1 MTDDIDLGYLRRVPF
16 FDCLDDQHLAFIQK
30 HVRERVVRAGQVVF
44 REGDSA
50 NGMLYLILRGRVK
63 VFHSDPEGREV
74 VLSVAGPGDY
84 FGELALIDQQPR
96 SASVSALEDT
106 VLRLVPWATVQAE
119 LASRPEMAMAVMA
132 ALIDRVRELTERVRS
147 LALGDVYHRV
157 VRQLLTLARD
167 SGEIKALPG
176 RYTHQMLADMVGSS
190 RERVSHVMSV
200 LGKAGVVRASSGRL
214 LILRPPPADWA
225 AARQA
230 AAGR

>member
-1 MTDDIDLGYLRRVPF
+1 LNDDIDLGYLRRVPF
-16 FDCLDDQHLAFIQK
+16 LDCLNDHYLSFIHR
-30 HVRERVVRAGQVVF
+30 HVRERDVAAGQTVF
-44 REGDSA
+44 HEGESA
-50 NGMLYLILRGRVK
+50 DGMLYLVLRGRMK
-63 VFHSDPEGREV
+63 IFHSDLEGREV
-74 VLSVAGPGDY
+74 VLSIAAAGDY
-84 FGELALIDQQPR
+84 FGELALIDRQPR
-96 SASVSALEDT
+96 SASVAALDDT
-106 VLRLVPWATVQAE
+106 VLRIVPWATVQAE
-119 LASRPEMAMAVMA
+119 LASRPEMAMAVMT
-132 ALIDRVRELTERVRS
+132 ALIDRVRELTERVRT

-167 SGEIKALPG
+167 DGDIKALPG

-214 LILRPPPADWA
+214 LVLRQPPADWA